1 MSWRDRPGAAPGR
14 TPPKR
19 RHSKSAITFYKH
31 CKQFVNGMVL
41 LQACCVVV
49 VVVVDARFALISLS
63 PSRRLIYF
71 KKFHIRRQIL

>member
-1 MSWRDRPGAAPGR
+1 
-14 TPPKR
+14 
-19 RHSKSAITFYKH
+19 
-31 CKQFVNGMVL
+31 MVL